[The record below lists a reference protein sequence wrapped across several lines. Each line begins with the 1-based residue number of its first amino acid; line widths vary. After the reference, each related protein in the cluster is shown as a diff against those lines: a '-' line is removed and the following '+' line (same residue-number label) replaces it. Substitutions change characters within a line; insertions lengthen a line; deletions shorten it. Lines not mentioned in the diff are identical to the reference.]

1 MSARNSLGLSAVLW
15 AMAVAITCLGGGVA
29 RAQVADPAPDQGE
42 MASGRRLLHA
52 SRIADGVPSP
62 SLDGVIDDA
71 AWMNVEPLTGF
82 VQQEPND
89 GQPASERTEVRV
101 LLDGRTLY
109 IGIIAFDSDPSGIV
123 FTQSKRDADLNESDA
138 VQVILDTF
146 NDTQNGFIFG
156 TDPTGIE
163 YDGQVAG
170 EGSTGGTNNTRAGSG
185 SRRGALSGFN
195 PNWDADW
202 SVQSQITARGW
213 ETEMAIP
220 LKTLRYNPGSN
231 QTWGFNVW
239 RNIRRKNEQVFL
251 QAIPRGYGITRVSS
265 SGQLTGLDLPPRR
278 DIKLTPFVATSF
290 DQNNVVTTD
299 KLDRQ
304 ADIGVDLKWGVTPSL
319 TADLTV
325 NTDFAQVEAD
335 DAQVN
340 LTRFQLFFPE
350 KRPFFLEN
358 ASTFSFGAPQQIDL
372 FFSRRIGIQNGR
384 PIDIIAGGRLSGKVG
399 RYNVGVLNMQTAE
412 TFGRR
417 SDALVAAG
425 NNFTVARVQRE
436 VGRSNFG
443 AMFVNRQGVGG
454 SAGENN
460 YNRAYGFDAAIQT
473 NPNGKLFAFIAGT
486 TSPGEDGTDYA
497 GRVLYTYANPVQ
509 GWNVGYSQVGDG
521 FNPEVGFLPR
531 RGYRRY
537 EARWGLTYQ
546 PKRYEWIRRFSPH
559 FFQQNYYGLD
569 GDLQSSRG
577 HYHFFEIQPAQGG
590 RFGLRVDREQ
600 DRPISNFRIYR
611 APDGREVIIPPGLY
625 TWYYWTPEYFSD
637 PSLPISVVANP
648 SFGKFYDGDWTHLSF
663 TVNGRIGSKVAAS
676 VGYTRDDISL
686 PGGDFVT
693 TLVPVRV
700 SYAFT
705 PLANIQA
712 LIQYNSQSTI
722 VSSNIRLALL
732 DRSGTG
738 LFLVYND
745 QRDTSLE
752 TRSFRGLPEDAVL
765 GRSFI
770 IKYTRLFDW

>member
-1 MSARNSLGLSAVLW
+1 MLSRDFIGPSPVWCAAFIVASLVGQPAH
-15 AMAVAITCLGGGVA
+15 
-29 RAQVADPAPDQGE
+29 AQVADQGE
-42 MASGRRLLHA
+42 GPIARRLLQA
-52 SRIADGVPSP
+52 SRAVDGVPSP
-62 SLDGVIDDA
+62 TLDGVIDDE
-71 AWMNVEPLTGF
+71 AWANVEPLTGF

-89 GQPASERTEVRV
+89 GQPASEKTEVRV
-101 LLDGRTLY
+101 LLDRRTLY

-123 FTQSKRDADLNESDA
+123 FTQSKRDADLNQSDA
-138 VQVILDTF
+138 IQVILDTF

-170 EGSTGGTNNTRAGSG
+170 EGATGGTSFSRAGQG
-185 SRRGALSGFN
+185 SRRGQLSGFN

-202 SVQSQITARGW
+202 TVQSQITQRGW

-220 LKTLRYNPGSN
+220 LKTLRYNPGSD
-231 QTWGFNVW
+231 QKWGFNVW

-251 QAIPRGYGITRVSS
+251 QAIPRGYGIARVSS
-265 SGQLTGLDLPPRR
+265 SAQLTGLDLPARR
-278 DIKLTPFVATSF
+278 DIKLTPFVATTF
-290 DQNNVVTTD
+290 DQNNVVTSD
-299 KLDRQ
+299 NLDRQ
-304 ADIGVDLKWGVTPSL
+304 ADIGIDLKWGVTPSL

-358 ASTFSFGAPQQIDL
+358 ASTFAFGAPQQIDL
-372 FFSRRIGIQNGR
+372 FFSRRIGLQGGR
-384 PIDIIAGGRLSGKVG
+384 PVDIIAGGRLSGKVG
-399 RYNVGVLNMQTAE
+399 SYNVGVLNMQTAE
-412 TFGRR
+412 TFDRR
-417 SDALVAAG
+417 TDNLISSG

-443 AMFVNRQGVGG
+443 AMFVNRQGVGD
-454 SAGENN
+454 SAGQNN
-460 YNRAYGFDAAIQT
+460 YNRAYGFDTAIQT
-473 NPNGKLFAFIAGT
+473 TTNGKLFAFIAGT
-486 TSPGEDGTDYA
+486 TSPDEDGTDYA
-497 GRVLYTYANPVQ
+497 GRVLYTYANPVH
-509 GWNVGYSQVGDG
+509 GGSAGFSQVGDG

-537 EARWGLTYQ
+537 EGRWGLTYQ
-546 PKRYEWIRRFSPH
+546 PEKYPWIRRFSPH
-559 FFQQNYYGLD
+559 VFQQNYYGLD
-569 GDLQSSRG
+569 GQLQTSRG
-577 HYHFFEIQPAQGG
+577 HYHFFEIQPAKGG

-600 DRPISNFRIYR
+600 DSPISNFRVYR
-611 APDGREVIIPPGLY
+611 APDGREVIIPPGKY
-625 TWYYWTPEYFSD
+625 TWYYWTPEFFTD
-637 PSLPISVVANP
+637 PSLPVSLVANP
-648 SFGKFYDGDWTHLSF
+648 SFGNFYDGDWKHWSF
-663 TVNGRIGSKVAAS
+663 AVNGRIGSKVAAS
-676 VGYTRDDISL
+676 LGFTRDDISL

-705 PLANIQA
+705 PLANVQA
-712 LIQYNSQSTI
+712 LIQYNSQSSV

-738 LFLVYND
+738 LFIVYND

-752 TRSFRGLPEDAVL
+752 TRSFRNLPEDAVL